1 MYNNVCSGRGYTARQ
16 VLEILLDLAH
26 VKVSMQEDP
35 ARMRPSD
42 VTLLLGDCSK
52 FQSATGWQPTI
63 PFEVTL
69 KDLLE
74 HWRRRA
80 WAGPAVKVLI
90 TGIAGFAGAIS
101 RSWPCARARR

>member
-1 MYNNVCSGRGYTARQ
+1 MGNLESVRDFTDVRDMVRAYWLALERGTPGEAYNICSGRGYSARQ
-16 VLEILLDLAH
+16 VLDILLDLAH
-26 VKVSMQEDP
+26 VKVEVQPDP

-52 FQSATGWQPTI
+52 FRAATGWEPTI

-74 HWRRRA
+74 HWRRR
-80 WAGPAVKVLI
+80 V
-90 TGIAGFAGAIS
+90 
-101 RSWPCARARR
+101 